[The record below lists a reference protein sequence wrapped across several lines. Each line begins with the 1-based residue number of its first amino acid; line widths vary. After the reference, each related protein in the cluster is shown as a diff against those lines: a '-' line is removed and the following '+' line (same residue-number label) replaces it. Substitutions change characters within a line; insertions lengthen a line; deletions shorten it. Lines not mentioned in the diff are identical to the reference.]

1 MAELQHLSSKA
12 TAVWAKP
19 EAPDDEHG
27 KHMRSARLHAASKC
41 RSSCGKSRAW
51 NEVQACSG
59 DMARMAELL
68 NIFQDL
74 CQKARRGRAR

>member
-27 KHMRSARLHAASKC
+27 KHMRSAHLHAASKC
-41 RSSCGKSRAW
+41 RSSCSKSRAW
-51 NEVQACSG
+51 NEVKDCG
-59 DMARMAELL
+59 ENMNGMAQLL
-68 NIFQDL
+68 DSLQDSR
-74 CQKARRGRAR
+74 QKACRGRAR